1 MRKKVFWTRLRAATV
16 LIVLISV
23 FSFGSFERVAEAQ
36 ELPPPL
42 IDHIAPASAEQGQT
56 LDLIISGMHFKDG
69 ATLSFSPPTGI
80 NETPV
85 ILISPMELDVTITI
99 AKDAPA
105 GPKDVTVTN
114 PDGQYG
120 TSVGGFVVT
129 EAKPTI
135 DMVPPPAITGLTALD
150 AHDGKVNLSWNPS
163 TSDDFQY
170 YAIYIGEIEITD
182 VTSLSSII
190 KITDMAVHTYQVTG
204 LKDNTTYWFAVTAV
218 DISGNENTMVTSVS
232 ATPTPSIT
240 PAPRIEVSDIIVTP
254 LQPKAGDNV
263 TFKVSIANTGTAPA
277 AHVSINIKLD
287 DNVVYGMIEDIPA
300 GSSVAIVYSWQA
312 EPGEHHLGVE
322 VADASGAGLAT
333 SLPYVLSI
341 AAVET
346 SVTSSD
352 VSSPSTMGGEA
363 TGLPIGI
370 IVVIVLGSLAVV
382 GVLVWRFL
390 MRPRVVTYVGKYP
403 VRGLNEIPYYPSSP
417 WDPEPPQWWEEE
429 VPPKPPPSIPY
440 ALVPLNLDYI
450 WAWIERW
457 NRRLAIVW
465 AETLLMPADW
475 DEYERRWR
483 QQWELD
489 SLDDLERG
497 VEDVIANLERQIWV
511 LEQELD
517 LNRVLTRVDDTN
529 EYMGGPQFKAEE
541 IDGIKKELEEAKKK
555 LDEWKQAQ
563 EELRR
568 IRREIEQRNLRS
580 GGPKPL

>member
-1 MRKKVFWTRLRAATV
+1 
-16 LIVLISV
+16 
-23 FSFGSFERVAEAQ
+23 
-36 ELPPPL
+36 
-42 IDHIAPASAEQGQT
+42 
-56 LDLIISGMHFKDG
+56 
-69 ATLSFSPPTGI
+69 
-80 NETPV
+80 
-85 ILISPMELDVTITI
+85 
-99 AKDAPA
+99 
-105 GPKDVTVTN
+105 
-114 PDGQYG
+114 
-120 TSVGGFVVT
+120 
-129 EAKPTI
+129 
-135 DMVPPPAITGLTALD
+135 
-150 AHDGKVNLSWNPS
+150 
-163 TSDDFQY
+163 
-170 YAIYIGEIEITD
+170 
-182 VTSLSSII
+182 
-190 KITDMAVHTYQVTG
+190 
-204 LKDNTTYWFAVTAV
+204 
-218 DISGNENTMVTSVS
+218 
-232 ATPTPSIT
+232 
-240 PAPRIEVSDIIVTP
+240 
-254 LQPKAGDNV
+254 
-263 TFKVSIANTGTAPA
+263 
-277 AHVSINIKLD
+277 
-287 DNVVYGMIEDIPA
+287 
-300 GSSVAIVYSWQA
+300 
-312 EPGEHHLGVE
+312 
-322 VADASGAGLAT
+322 
-333 SLPYVLSI
+333 
-341 AAVET
+341 
-346 SVTSSD
+346 
-352 VSSPSTMGGEA
+352 
-363 TGLPIGI
+363 
-370 IVVIVLGSLAVV
+370 
-382 GVLVWRFL
+382 
-390 MRPRVVTYVGKYP
+390 VVTYVGKYP

-529 EYMGGPQFKAEE
+529 EYRGGPQFKAEE